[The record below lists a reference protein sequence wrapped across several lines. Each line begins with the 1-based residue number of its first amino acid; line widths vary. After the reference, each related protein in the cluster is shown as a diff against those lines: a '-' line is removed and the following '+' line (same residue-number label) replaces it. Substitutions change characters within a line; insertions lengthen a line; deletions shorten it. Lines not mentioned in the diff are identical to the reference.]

1 MKQTVLIDTIN
12 EKANDK
18 ISEMN
23 SDIGSLN
30 SEEMEV
36 DSAEDEMIL
45 NDNFRARGTQL
56 ISNDIFKS
64 SLNPR
69 NPQLD

>member
-18 ISEMN
+18 ISEIN
-23 SDIGSLN
+23 SDIGSLD

-36 DSAEDEMIL
+36 DSAEDEMI
-45 NDNFRARGTQL
+45 
-56 ISNDIFKS
+56 
-64 SLNPR
+64 
-69 NPQLD
+69 